1 MNTKPQP
8 RKQIAARVTLDTDRI
23 LRLRAAERGVTKSQL
38 LAELIEQHYPA
49 EPNPAEQT
57 CHVS

>member
-8 RKQIAARVTLDTDRI
+8 RKQIAARVTQDTDR
-23 LRLRAAERGVTKSQL
+23 RLRIQAAERGITKSQL

-49 EPNPAEQT
+49 EPTSAEQNS
-57 CHVS
+57 HVS